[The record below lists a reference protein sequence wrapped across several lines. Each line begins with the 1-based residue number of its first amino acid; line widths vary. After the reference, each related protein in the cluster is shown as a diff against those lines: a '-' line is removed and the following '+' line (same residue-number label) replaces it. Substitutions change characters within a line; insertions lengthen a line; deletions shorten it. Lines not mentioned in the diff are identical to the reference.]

1 MRSGSTPAVLKAA
14 AAWATSASMLR
25 RGMLSAMLAQTMIA
39 LVSIIKLFSSIIK
52 FSGILKSV
60 HLSSVIHQI
69 QGKGGCYTGAT
80 R

>member
-39 LVSIIKLFSSIIK
+39 LVSIIK

>member
-39 LVSIIKLFSSIIK
+39 LVS
-52 FSGILKSV
+52 SGILKSM
-60 HLSSVIHQI
+60 HLSAVMPPA
-69 QGKGGCYTGAT
+69 KGGCYPGAT

>member
-1 MRSGSTPAVLKAA
+1 MGHECEY
-14 AAWATSASMLR
+14 
-25 RGMLSAMLAQTMIA
+25 AQTRHA
-39 LVSIIKLFSSIIK
+39 ECHARPDDDSLVSIIK